1 MNNKIDEEKITQAL
15 LLSDYAMH
23 LLAMLSEKDNQAD
36 LIECIK
42 NPSDEN
48 MQNIAMRYVA
58 PLAVEY
64 IKRGIDINSVV
75 DDDELRKEMKR
86 FFELMDEFE
95 VSEHE

>member
-1 MNNKIDEEKITQAL
+1 MNNKIDEEKIKKAL

-23 LLAMLSEKDNQAD
+23 LLTMLSEKDNQED
-36 LIECIK
+36 LIKCLK

-48 MQNIAMRYVA
+48 MQNIAMCYVA

-75 DDDELRKEMKR
+75 DDNELRKEMKR
-86 FFELMDEFE
+86 FFELADEFE
-95 VSEHE
+95 VNEHE